1 MQNNKIAPITIVIP
15 TAGRVKNI
23 TTKLIHSIQDYVDQI
38 ILFDNKRQ
46 FNKKDFAENVLVI
59 RKNDLAV
66 NPAWQKG
73 VEMARNDTVVLMN
86 DDILFNHNEGELF
99 EEIIFE
105 LSNNQW
111 SVVGADNSGMVMFD
125 EESELPSEL
134 PYEGFY
140 CTKAEKRNENWGAF
154 IALKK
159 HLMVPIHEDLKIYYG
174 DDIIF
179 NFSPLMHPHAKCCG
193 KMWFKWYHRMS
204 STSSQINDDVRDF
217 EIQLYSVIIEGLNRR
232 LEARRQQE
240 KELLG
245 TR

>member
-111 SVVGADNSGMVMFD
+111 SVVGADNSGMA
-125 EESELPSEL
+125 P
-134 PYEGFY
+134 
-140 CTKAEKRNENWGAF
+140 KRKKETRTGVHSSL
-154 IALKK
+154 LKNI
-159 HLMVPIHEDLKIYYG
+159 L
-174 DDIIF
+174 
-179 NFSPLMHPHAKCCG
+179 
-193 KMWFKWYHRMS
+193 WFPFMR
-204 STSSQINDDVRDF
+204 I
-217 EIQLYSVIIEGLNRR
+217 
-232 LEARRQQE
+232 
-240 KELLG
+240 
-245 TR
+245 